1 MSAATHCQLP
11 GCSNAVEQP
20 SGGGPRKRFCCD
32 THRLQYWRQS
42 QKESKLGA
50 VAEESFLGNDP
61 SAVLALRDQLEQ
73 SVQTLEAAMTRAR
86 TTLIELSSLE
96 QAEAVRKEALA
107 SADEMVARAQASQAS
122 EERRRQ
128 AAEECP
134 RPVIVEQDP
143 TFHGADDD
151 APVELRHERAEL
163 VAIIDPTMAPASLPG
178 LQPGSGL
185 AAFSRMVDM
194 QAVMLATN
202 DFYAMATILILVF
215 AGVIWLAKRPK
226 GPLQQVS
233 H

>member
-50 VAEESFLGNDP
+50 VAEDSFLGNDP

-86 TTLIELSSLE
+86 TALIDLSSLE

-128 AAEECP
+128 SAESLAEAAAAQATEGEA
-134 RPVIVEQDP
+134 QL
-143 TFHGADDD
+143 H
-151 APVELRHERAEL
+151 
-163 VAIIDPTMAPASLPG
+163 VAK
-178 LQPGSGL
+178 
-185 AAFSRMVDM
+185 
-194 QAVMLATN
+194 
-202 DFYAMATILILVF
+202 ATIKNLEDEVAALRRALEQQAADAEKALEAVRKD
-215 AGVIWLAKRPK
+215 ATKVQDKGV
-226 GPLQQVS
+226 
-233 H
+233 